1 MQPSNESWWKI
12 KRWGAEQWHMDMR
25 GSDLQEPAKTLKRT
39 SSTKKNEQPK
49 RKSKQIPFAFWVKS
63 LVLNSSK
70 FPILFLMS
78 RATFFSFYLFVR
90 QIMLSPCDSLD
101 PDPDPDPQI
110 RGWTAVSDTT
120 LKLGGTQ
127 VFFPRFLFFSLGGW
141 SVFVCVLFTKRNK
154 CLDIVLF
161 CVATPHLAQCER

>member
-78 RATFFSFYLFVR
+78 RATLFFILPVC
-90 QIMLSPCDSLD
+90 SPNHAQ
-101 PDPDPDPQI
+101 PMWFIGPGPGPGPPPEI

-127 VFFPRFLFFSLGGW
+127 VFLPQFLWGVIHF
-141 SVFVCVLFTKRNK
+141 
-154 CLDIVLF
+154 CLCSF
-161 CVATPHLAQCER
+161 HKA